1 MTSPEP
7 SERPDLTRVR
17 RELGVLVTVII
28 VLVLSVLAL
37 TVYLF
42 HRFTAGVTV
51 TP

>member
-7 SERPDLTRVR
+7 DRSDLTRVR
-17 RELGVLVTVII
+17 REVRVLITVI
-28 VLVLSVLAL
+28 VVVVVSVLAL

-42 HRFTAGVTV
+42 HRFTAGVHV